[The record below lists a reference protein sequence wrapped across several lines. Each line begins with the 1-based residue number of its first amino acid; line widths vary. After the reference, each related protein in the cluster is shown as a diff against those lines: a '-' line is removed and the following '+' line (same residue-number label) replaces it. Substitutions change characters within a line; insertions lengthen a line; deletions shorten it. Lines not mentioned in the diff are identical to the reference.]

1 VKSAQPNNRR
11 ILPLVI
17 AAVMVALLAAGLTF
31 GLVKMT
37 GSDSD
42 SDKADPKPS
51 ATAPA
56 TENQPRPVIAM
67 VEQGEQHALLDFKVY
82 PQGGQVTGTYT
93 LVHFDGNGRKVEDP
107 KAKAFNGV
115 GTGNTFELNGLGDYG
130 PVKGTLS
137 ADGTRLTFD
146 QTFGVEETE
155 WQVIDSESVF
165 DGKVNEY
172 AKKFE
177 SCSKKH
183 DYNPCEGVS

>member
-1 VKSAQPNNRR
+1 MNSAKPNNRR
-11 ILPLVI
+11 IQLIVLAV
-17 AAVMVALLAAGLTF
+17 AAALAAAGLTF
-31 GLVKMT
+31 GLIKMT

-42 SDKADPKPS
+42 GDHADPKPT

-67 VEQGEQHALLDFKVY
+67 VEQGEQHALLTFKVY

-137 ADGTRLTFD
+137 TDGTRLTFD

-155 WQVIDSESVF
+155 WQVIGSESVF
-165 DGKVNEY
+165 DGKVNDY